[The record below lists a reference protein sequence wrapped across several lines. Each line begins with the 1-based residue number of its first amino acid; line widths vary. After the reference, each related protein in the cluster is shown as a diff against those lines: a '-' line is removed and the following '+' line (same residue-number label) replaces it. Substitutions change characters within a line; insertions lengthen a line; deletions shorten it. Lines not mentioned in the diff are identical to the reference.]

1 MNTLYAIRRS
11 TNCCCRHKHS
21 SFNIRYLIKLINI
34 LRRSVVVKTFFLIIF
49 CFFCLFNT
57 VSFADNDVTIDEIAS
72 EIQQLQ
78 SAFKEMES
86 NYKAKIENLE
96 ARLEKQQP
104 EKDYSARIQKV
115 EDDNKVR
122 IRSLEELLGEQRAE
136 IEHEYDIKIRTL
148 EELIDVERTRS
159 QEEYTR
165 ITQRARLQ
173 QRPFF
178 YGTKGSFMNP
188 DVSIVADTF
197 YHFSDSKFGVG
208 EFTDEDMYFREVEL
222 ALQGYIYP
230 GVRAEFFPVWEIQEN
245 KAEVEEAF
253 ANFLT
258 LPFNSN
264 LLVGRHRI
272 RFGLVNP
279 IHQHHRDYSDA
290 PLVVQ
295 NFLGAEG
302 YIDEGINFSVMAP
315 KISIPV
321 ELGFGIFDGNKS
333 LAEEEEE
340 GSRTFN
346 LFDSTPVTFRDH
358 VFLGKVNTNL
368 LLLPNLD
375 ISTGYHV
382 LWDDNGAGNTALH
395 NGQFS
400 LRYRVPNSWSKL
412 LWQNEIYVA
421 DVDNQ
426 KNTSKGF
433 YSFLKYT
440 HNRFLDLAFRYDWS
454 ELGLNNDTR
463 QWAFNPMA
471 TWHLT
476 ESSYV
481 RAQYRYGG
489 IENPGSDTN
498 TKHANEVFLQ
508 FVWGLGPHSHGIKQ

>member
-1 MNTLYAIRRS
+1 M
-11 TNCCCRHKHS
+11 
-21 SFNIRYLIKLINI
+21 
-34 LRRSVVVKTFFLIIF
+34 VKIFFLIFF
-49 CFFCLFNT
+49 CAFCLFNNF
-57 VSFADNDVTIDEIAS
+57 SFADNNVTMNDIAL
-72 EIQQLQ
+72 ELQQLK
-78 SAFKEMES
+78 SAFQEMEE
-86 NYKAKIENLE
+86 NHKAKIEKLE

-104 EKDYSARIQKV
+104 EKDYGARIQKV
-115 EDDNKVR
+115 EDDYQVR

-136 IEHEYDIKIRTL
+136 IEHEYDLKISSL
-148 EELIDVERTRS
+148 EELIDIEKTRS
-159 QEEYTR
+159 QEEYGR

-230 GVRAEFFPVWEIQEN
+230 GVRAEFFPVWHVEEGVVEI
-245 KAEVEEAF
+245 EEAF
-253 ANFLT
+253 GNFLT

-279 IHQHHRDYSDA
+279 IHQHHRDYADV
-290 PLVVQ
+290 PLAVQ
-295 NFLGAEG
+295 NIMGAEG
-302 YIDEGINFSVMAP
+302 YIDDGFNFSVMAP
-315 KISIPV
+315 KIPFPV

-333 LAEEEEE
+333 LGEHHDEEHEEEEE
-340 GSRTFN
+340 SRTFN
-346 LFDSTPVTFRDH
+346 LFESEPVTFRDH
-358 VFLGKVNTNL
+358 VFLAKINTNL

-375 ISTGYHV
+375 ISAGYHV
-382 LWDDNGAGNTALH
+382 MWDGNGAGHTAIH

-412 LWQNEIYVA
+412 LWQNEIYVT
-421 DVDNQ
+421 DVDSRSITDADDIDNR
-426 KNTSKGF
+426 NVSSKGF
-433 YSFLKYT
+433 YSLLKYT
-440 HNRFLDLAFRYDWS
+440 HNRFLDLGFRYDWS
-454 ELGLNNDTR
+454 ELGNTDDAHHWALN
-463 QWAFNPMA
+463 PIV

-481 RAQYRYGG
+481 RAQYRYGELDG
-489 IENPGSDTN
+489 KETSGSNENS
-498 TKHANEVFLQ
+498 ANEVFLQ
-508 FVWGLGPHSHGIKQ
+508 FVWGLGPHSHGISQ

>member
-1 MNTLYAIRRS
+1 M
-11 TNCCCRHKHS
+11 
-21 SFNIRYLIKLINI
+21 
-34 LRRSVVVKTFFLIIF
+34 VKTFFLIIF

-57 VSFADNDVTIDEIAS
+57 VSFANNDVTMDDIAS
-72 EIQQLQ
+72 EIQQLK

-86 NYKAKIENLE
+86 NYKAKIDKLE

-136 IEHEYDIKIRTL
+136 IEYEYDIKIRTL
-148 EELIDVERTRS
+148 EELIDVEKTRS

-165 ITQRARLQ
+165 ITQRAKLQ

-208 EFTDEDMYFREVEL
+208 EFTDEDMHFREVEL

-230 GVRAEFFPVWEIQEN
+230 GVRAEFFPTFEI
-245 KAEVEEAF
+245 AEGVVEIEEAF

-258 LPFNSN
+258 LPLNSN
-264 LLVGRHRI
+264 LLVGKHRI

-279 IHQHHRDYSDA
+279 IHQHHRDYADV

-295 NFLGAEG
+295 NMLGAEG
-302 YIDEGINFSVMAP
+302 YIDEGFDFSVMAP
-315 KISIPV
+315 KIPIPV
-321 ELGFGIFDGNKS
+321 ELGFAIFDGNKS

-346 LFDSTPVTFRDH
+346 LYDSTAVAFRDR
-358 VFLGKVNTNL
+358 VLLAKINTNM

-382 LWDDNGAGNTALH
+382 MWDDSGTGNTAVH

-400 LRYRVPNSWSKL
+400 VRYRVPNSWSKL
-412 LWQNEIYVA
+412 LWQNEVYVA
-421 DVDNQ
+421 DVDNIANQ
-426 KNTSKGF
+426 DQENTSKGF

-440 HNRFLDLAFRYDWS
+440 HNRFLDLAFRYDWA
-454 ELGLNNDTR
+454 ELGLNNDAH
-463 QWAFNPMA
+463 QWALNPMA

-481 RAQYRYGG
+481 RAQYRYGELESEG
-489 IENPGSDTN
+489 VSDGN
-498 TKHANEVFLQ
+498 VNSANEVFLQ
-508 FVWGLGPHSHGIKQ
+508 FVWGLGPHAHGIKR

>member
-1 MNTLYAIRRS
+1 M
-11 TNCCCRHKHS
+11 
-21 SFNIRYLIKLINI
+21 
-34 LRRSVVVKTFFLIIF
+34 VKTFFLIIF

-57 VSFADNDVTIDEIAS
+57 NSFANNDVSMDEIAS
-72 EIQQLQ
+72 EIQQLK
-78 SAFKEMES
+78 SAFQEMEK
-86 NYKAKIENLE
+86 NYKAKIDKLE
-96 ARLEKQQP
+96 ARQEKQQT

-115 EDDNKVR
+115 EDDYKVR
-122 IRSLEELLGEQRAE
+122 IRSLEELLGEQKAE
-136 IEHEYDIKIRTL
+136 IEYEYDIRISSL
-148 EELIDVERTRS
+148 EELIDIERTRS
-159 QEEYTR
+159 QDEHSR
-165 ITQRARLQ
+165 ITKRAKLQ

-208 EFTDEDMYFREVEL
+208 EFGDEDMHFREVEL

-230 GVRAEFFPVWEIQEN
+230 GVRAEFFPTFEIAEN
-245 KAEVEEAF
+245 KVEMEEAF

-258 LPFNSN
+258 LPLNSN

-279 IHQHHRDYSDA
+279 MHQHHRDYADV

-302 YIDEGINFSVMAP
+302 YIDEGFDFSVMAP
-315 KISIPV
+315 KIPIPV
-321 ELGFGIFDGNKS
+321 ELGFAIFDGAKS

-340 GSRTFN
+340 EVSNNFN
-346 LFDSTPVTFRDH
+346 LFDSTPIAFRDH
-358 VFLGKVNTNL
+358 VFLAKINTNM

-382 LWDDNGAGNTALH
+382 MWDDNGAGNTAVH
-395 NGQFS
+395 NGQFQ

-412 LWQNEIYVA
+412 LWQNEVYVA
-421 DVDNQ
+421 DVDNIANEAQ

-440 HNRFLDLAFRYDWS
+440 HNRFLDLGFRYDWA
-454 ELGLNNDTR
+454 ELGLDNESH
-463 QWAFNPMA
+463 QWALNPMA

-481 RAQYRYGG
+481 RAQYRYG
-489 IENPGSDTN
+489 ELGSKGVSSANVNSTN
-498 TKHANEVFLQ
+498 EFFLQ
-508 FVWGLGPHSHGIKQ
+508 FVWGLGPHAHGIKR

>member
-1 MNTLYAIRRS
+1 M
-11 TNCCCRHKHS
+11 
-21 SFNIRYLIKLINI
+21 
-34 LRRSVVVKTFFLIIF
+34 
-49 CFFCLFNT
+49 
-57 VSFADNDVTIDEIAS
+57 DDIAS
-72 EIQQLQ
+72 EMQQLK

-136 IEHEYDIKIRTL
+136 IEQDYDLKIDTL
-148 EELIDVERTRS
+148 EELLDMERSRS
-159 QEEYTR
+159 QEEHSR
-165 ITQRARLQ
+165 ITQRAKLQ

-230 GVRAEFFPVWEIQEN
+230 GVRAEFFPTFEI
-245 KAEVEEAF
+245 AEGRVEMEEAF

-258 LPFNSN
+258 LPLNSN
-264 LLVGRHRI
+264 MLVGKHRI

-279 IHQHHRDYSDA
+279 IHQHHRDYADV

-295 NFLGAEG
+295 NMLGAEG
-302 YIDEGINFSVMAP
+302 YIDEGFDFSIMAP
-315 KISIPV
+315 KIPIPV
-321 ELGFGIFDGNKS
+321 ELGFAIFDGAKS
-333 LAEEEEE
+333 LAEAEEE

-346 LFDSTPVTFRDH
+346 LYDNTAIAFRDK
-358 VFLGKVNTNL
+358 VFLAKINTNM

-382 LWDDNGAGNTALH
+382 MWDDNGAGNTAVH

-412 LWQNEIYVA
+412 LWQNEVYVA
-421 DVDNQ
+421 DVDNIANQ
-426 KNTSKGF
+426 ADKNTSKGF

-440 HNRFLDLAFRYDWS
+440 HNRFLDLAFRYDWT
-454 ELGLNNDTR
+454 ELGLNNNAH
-463 QWAFNPMA
+463 QWALNPMA

-476 ESSYV
+476 ESSYI
-481 RAQYRYGG
+481 RAQYRYGELVSEG
-489 IENPGSDTN
+489 VSASNVNS
-498 TKHANEVFLQ
+498 ANEVFLQ
-508 FVWGLGPHSHGIKQ
+508 FVWGLGPHAHGIKR

>member
-1 MNTLYAIRRS
+1 M
-11 TNCCCRHKHS
+11 
-21 SFNIRYLIKLINI
+21 
-34 LRRSVVVKTFFLIIF
+34 VKTFFLIIL

-57 VSFADNDVTIDEIAS
+57 ISFASNDVSMDEIAS
-72 EIQQLQ
+72 EIQQLK
-78 SAFKEMES
+78 SAFQEMEK
-86 NYKAKIENLE
+86 NYKAKIDKLE
-96 ARLEKQQP
+96 ARQEKQQT
-104 EKDYSARIQKV
+104 ENDYSAMIQKV
-115 EDDNKVR
+115 EDDYKVR

-136 IEHEYDIKIRTL
+136 IEYEYDIKISSL
-148 EELIDVERTRS
+148 EELIDIEKTRS
-159 QEEYTR
+159 QVE
-165 ITQRARLQ
+165 ILHPQSARLQ

-188 DVSIVADTF
+188 DVSIVGDTL

-208 EFTDEDMYFREVEL
+208 EMTDEDMYFREVEL

-230 GVRAEFFPVWEIQEN
+230 GVRAEFFPTFEIAEN
-245 KAEVEEAF
+245 KVEMEEAF

-258 LPFNSN
+258 LPLNSN

-279 IHQHHRDYSDA
+279 MHQHHRDYADV

-340 GSRTFN
+340 GSETFN

-358 VFLGKVNTNL
+358 VFLAKINTNM

-382 LWDDNGAGNTALH
+382 MWDDNGAGNTAVH

-412 LWQNEIYVA
+412 LWQNEFYVA

-440 HNRFLDLAFRYDWS
+440 HNRFLDLGFRYDWS
-454 ELGLNNDTR
+454 ELGLNNDAH
-463 QWAFNPMA
+463 QWALNPMA

-476 ESSYV
+476 ESTYV
-481 RAQYRYGG
+481 RAQYRYGELVESNG
-489 IENPGSDTN
+489 ISNGNVNS
-498 TKHANEVFLQ
+498 ANEVFLQ
-508 FVWGLGPHSHGIKQ
+508 FVWGLGPHAHGIKR

>member
-1 MNTLYAIRRS
+1 M
-11 TNCCCRHKHS
+11 
-21 SFNIRYLIKLINI
+21 
-34 LRRSVVVKTFFLIIF
+34 VKTFFLIIF

-57 VSFADNDVTIDEIAS
+57 VSFANNDVTMDDIAS
-72 EIQQLQ
+72 EIQQLK
-78 SAFKEMES
+78 SSFKEMES
-86 NYKAKIENLE
+86 NYKTKIENLE

-136 IEHEYDIKIRTL
+136 IEYEYDIKIRSL
-148 EELIDVERTRS
+148 EELIDIEKTRS
-159 QEEYTR
+159 QEEYAG

-188 DVSIVADTF
+188 DVSIIGDVF

-208 EFTDEDMYFREVEL
+208 EFADQELHFREVEL
-222 ALQGYIYP
+222 AVQGYIYP
-230 GVRAEFFPVWEIQEN
+230 GVRAEFFPVWEVEEGKVEI
-245 KAEVEEAF
+245 EEAF
-253 ANFLT
+253 GNFLT

-272 RFGLVNP
+272 RFGQVNP
-279 IHQHHRDYSDA
+279 VHQHHRDYVDV
-290 PLVVQ
+290 PLAVQ

-302 YIDEGINFSVMAP
+302 YIDDGFNFSVMAP
-315 KISIPV
+315 KIPIPV

-333 LAEEEEE
+333 LGEEDEEEE
-340 GSRTFN
+340 GSKTFN
-346 LFDSTPVTFRDH
+346 LFESQPVEFRDH
-358 VFLGKVNTNL
+358 VFLAKINTNL

-382 LWDDNGAGNTALH
+382 MWDDNGGGNTAVH

-421 DVDNQ
+421 DIDDRDVS
-426 KNTSKGF
+426 SKGF

-440 HNRFLDLAFRYDWS
+440 HNKFLDIGFRYDWS
-454 ELGLNNDTR
+454 ELGNTDDAHLWALN
-463 QWAFNPMA
+463 PIA

-476 ESSYV
+476 ETSYV
-481 RAQYRYGG
+481 RAQYRYA
-489 IENPGSDTN
+489 ELEGSRYTDNNTN
-498 TKHANEVFLQ
+498 SSNEFFLQ
-508 FVWGLGPHSHGIKQ
+508 FVWGLGPHAHGIQQ